1 MGIDPGPLKSL
12 VAVETAVPAEV
23 VIPAW
28 FAVSSAPSAPIV
40 LDRSVLADL
49 VPPERHV
56 AGVQS
61 LGELAAHVVNHA
73 SARVL
78 GVIVRTD
85 GDAP

>member
-1 MGIDPGPLKSL
+1 M
-12 VAVETAVPAEV
+12 
-23 VIPAW
+23 
-28 FAVSSAPSAPIV
+28 